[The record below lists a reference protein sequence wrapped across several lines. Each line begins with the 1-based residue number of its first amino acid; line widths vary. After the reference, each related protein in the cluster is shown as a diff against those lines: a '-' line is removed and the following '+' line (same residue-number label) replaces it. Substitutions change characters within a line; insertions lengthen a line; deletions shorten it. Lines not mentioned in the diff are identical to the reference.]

1 MLRTNLKGTHMQ
13 VTYFKTYSSKSVRKA
28 IEKLQ
33 FHTLELSGLKQIKQD
48 NQDQSHTINMSQYG
62 TRLRKTINQNRQKLV
77 RSVNTKPKFRI
88 RPEVL
93 KALVGSREVQQTS
106 EISIKSLPLKKYSNQ
121 DAFRLRDRQR
131 NVLKYLGNDRDPYFQ
146 LRHNNYFV
154 VRS

>member
-28 IEKLQ
+28 LEKLQ
-33 FHTLELSGLKQIKQD
+33 FHTLELSGLKQKKQD
-48 NQDQSHTINMSQYG
+48 NQEQINTLNISQYS
-62 TRLRKTINQNRQKLV
+62 TRLRRIINQNRQKLAK
-77 RSVNTKPKFRI
+77 SGNTKTRFKI
-88 RPEVL
+88 RPEVIE
-93 KALVGSREVQQTS
+93 ALIGSREVQQTS